1 LKYNHIIVDCNN
13 LYWRVVTSSIQKLVE
28 DIDESAFYSITLQ
41 DSLDRINQIKKT
53 YGNDET
59 KLYILHDNPFSR
71 INEREMISSSYK
83 HARKNK
89 NIPPVFYKS
98 LEKLL
103 EILKFYNNNL
113 YIVGYDKCEADD
125 LVLPILKHIKGSALM
140 VSADLDWARG
150 ISDGTGMGESDLIHW
165 FNYSKL
171 YEVDNFTEDYGFNP
185 SGNGVK
191 IYKAI
196 HGDKSDCID
205 NAVPHM
211 PKVVLN
217 HIINNYESIYDLL
230 ANMFRDENIP
240 KQWKLKLQDA
250 QIQLKINYQL
260 VDFLPLDLSLQ
271 DIAIECKEDI
281 EKLRSWFQLLD
292 IPMENRMI
300 DPKRD
305 SHSFLERKKYKRT
318 LNI

>member
-1 LKYNHIIVDCNN
+1 MKYNHILVDGNN
-13 LYWRVVTSSIQKLVE
+13 LFWRSTCNSIQKMVE
-28 DIDESAFYSITLQ
+28 DSDENLFYSITLQ
-41 DSLDRINQIKKT
+41 DSLDRINQIKKI

-59 KLYILHDNPFSR
+59 IMYIIHDNPFSR

-113 YIVGYDKCEADD
+113 YIIGYDKCEADD
-125 LVLPILKHIKGSALM
+125 LVLPVLKHIKGSALM

-150 ISDGTGMGESDLIHW
+150 IDRDKQIHW
-165 FNYSKL
+165 FNYSKV
-171 YEVDNFTEDYGFNP
+171 YDVDNFTKDYGFNP

-196 HGDKSDCID
+196 HGDKSDSID

-211 PKVVLN
+211 PKNILN
-217 HIINNYESIYDLL
+217 HIINSYESIYDLL

-260 VDFLPLDLSLQ
+260 VDFLPLDLSFQ
-271 DIAIECKEDI
+271 DIAIECKENI
-281 EKLRSWFQLLD
+281 EKLRSWFSLLS
-292 IPMENRMI
+292 IPFENRMI

-305 SHSFLERKKYKRT
+305 SHSFLERKKYKRI